1 MPTTS
6 NIFYNIVVLN
16 IKYNRHD
23 LVKKQIG
30 FIFFLLFGMSAWAQT
45 DHVKHLSTFDE
56 KELHFGFTIG
66 FNTMDY
72 SLAHWSP
79 IGSNP
84 DFVENTW
91 GNPNGHEILASD
103 SIRSD
108 ISSLV
113 AGLTVGIVTNL
124 RLGEYFDLRFLP
136 GLSFGERRL
145 VYNVP
150 IYDNNL
156 GNEAL
161 EFFSIKTTYID
172 LPLLVKYK
180 SSRLNNQ
187 RPYIIGGVAFRVD
200 ISKTG
205 VEDLLQVNRGGFYL
219 EGGIGWDSYMRFFRL
234 STELKVS
241 LGIGNMLHEGPDNT
255 QRQYYTQAVSEL
267 TSNVFTLSFHFE

>member
-1 MPTTS
+1 M
-6 NIFYNIVVLN
+6 I
-16 IKYNRHD
+16 
-23 LVKKQIG
+23 KQII
-30 FIFFLLFGMSAWAQT
+30 FILFLFLSLNSWAQR
-45 DHVKHLSTFDE
+45 DHVKHQTTFDD

-66 FNTMDY
+66 FNTLDY
-72 SLAHWSP
+72 SLVHWTP

-84 DFVENTW
+84 EFVEETW
-91 GNPNGHEILASD
+91 DNPDGREIVGSD
-103 SIRSD
+103 SIRAD

-150 IYDNNL
+150 IYDSNL
-156 GNEAL
+156 GNDAL

-172 LPLLVKYK
+172 LPLLIKYK

-187 RPYIIGGVAFRVD
+187 RPYLIGGGAFRID

-219 EGGIGWDSYMRFFRL
+219 EAGIGWDSYMRFFRL

-241 LGIGNMLHEGPDNT
+241 LGIGNMLHEGPDDT
-255 QRQYYTQAVSEL
+255 QRQYYTQAINKL